1 MDFVQVHNLK
11 CNPQIRKVVQN
22 LIFISAFLVPT
33 LNPRISQKVRNKCEW
48 ERKAIVKKKKNHTL
62 KSKIN
67 SFTSKKYKNVGGRK
81 LEVAV
86 LAKN

>member
-1 MDFVQVHNLK
+1 M
-11 CNPQIRKVVQN
+11 QN

-48 ERKAIVKKKKNHTL
+48 ERKAIVKKNHTL

-67 SFTSKKYKNVGGRK
+67 SFTSKKYKNFGGRK